1 MDAKVS
7 MTVRAIRLLVPGILV
22 GPLAVGL
29 LVAGD
34 CLAGD
39 VIPISQESK
48 VFLMGG
54 MAFAGVAML
63 LLALW
68 RMLHYV
74 HWELASVLLLGAAS
88 TCFCWF
94 ALGWYIVSGPAG
106 LGG

>member
-1 MDAKVS
+1 MS
-7 MTVRAIRLLVPGILV
+7 TTFRAIRLLVPGILV
-22 GPLAVGL
+22 GPLVFGL

-39 VIPISQESK
+39 VIPISQGNK
-48 VFLMGG
+48 GFLMGG
-54 MAFAGVAML
+54 MALAGVAIL
-63 LLALW
+63 FLALW
-68 RMLHYV
+68 RMLDYV

-88 TCFCWF
+88 TCLCWF